1 MKWGSIYH
9 LLKKQSIPEKDE
21 SKYCQQ
27 ILQGMVCLYEKCI
40 VHQDLKCA
48 NILLDNESNCKLA
61 DFGISKH
68 ADNISSMSGCITEC
82 DTFDWMSPEITFKK
96 KVRMEW

>member
-21 SKYCQQ
+21 SKYYQQ

-40 VHQDLKCA
+40 VHRDLKCA

-82 DTFDWMSPEITFKK
+82 DTFDWMSPEITCKEK
-96 KVRMEW
+96 IRMEW